1 MNVDDISVFASDDTS
16 YCNDSII
23 LTAVSNDSSA
33 NFIWSSDFN
42 FTNILSSED
51 SIKAIQVMT
60 YFVRA
65 DNGNCFSSDS
75 VSIKSENIDI
85 SLDGDNSIC
94 FGDRS
99 LIIVNNLV
107 PANPIQSYN

>member
-1 MNVDDISVFASDDTS
+1 MNVDDISVLASNDTS

-42 FTNILSSED
+42 FTNILSSGD

-65 DNGNCFSSDS
+65 DNGNCFSIDS
-75 VSIKSENIDI
+75 VLIKSENIDI

-94 FGDRS
+94 
-99 LIIVNNLV
+99 LETAV
-107 PANPIQSYN
+107 